1 MFIMVTASLYSP
13 TSNVQRYLSS
23 HILPNTYFPFLLLT
37 NNATRGYEVIFHCGF
52 DLHLLMTSDI
62 EYLLMCLLTICMS
75 FWRNVC
81 SCSLPIL
88 KTGLFVSLAELL
100 TVLYIL

>member
-1 MFIMVTASLYSP
+1 MIS
-13 TSNVQRYLSS
+13 
-23 HILPNTYFPFLLLT
+23 
-37 NNATRGYEVIFHCGF
+37 HCGF
-52 DLHLLMTSDI
+52 DLHFLMTSDT

-88 KTGLFVSLAELL
+88 KTGLFVSLVELL
-100 TVLYIL
+100 TVLCILWTLNLYQLCNLQIFSSIL